1 MLSGIHGFAKRPLS
15 ADEVF
20 RIVDACAREY
30 GELRFELFD
39 GNTMKT
45 KKTKRYDRA
54 RELVSANALSS
65 ITALSAKSERNS
77 VEVELRGDP
86 SCYLP
91 YDVHVIRETSE
102 NDIPDTCRFFDSI
115 VVLSKSDYAF
125 GLFADDY
132 MEITQELRFVPM
144 RYWSPASLDETDEHR
159 EYLFALQHMRPDIG
173 RRIPQMYPINY
184 FSPAILPVF
193 ERTFR
198 RLIDDRDWEFIEVG
212 GITRAWFRDISNT
225 VRFKVIQEE
234 IRKEKEKG
242 EQGQLT

>member
-45 KKTKRYDRA
+45 KKTRRYDRA

-132 MEITQELRFVPM
+132 MEITQELRFIPM

-184 FSPAILPVF
+184 FSPAILTDV

-198 RLIDDRDWEFIEVG
+198 RFLDGSDWDFTEVDS
-212 GITRAWFRDISNT
+212 ITKVWFRDTLNEIK
-225 VRFKVIQEE
+225 FKTIQAQ
-234 IRKEKEKG
+234 IRKKMWETG
-242 EQGQLT
+242 EAH